1 MVSKLLFAYGKY
13 SSAPQAVSV
22 LDFLV
27 SNNTTLDNMSIDVT
41 DSGTSIWDKLLIGN
55 YALII
60 RETMSKIN
68 FKIPTSQK

>member
-27 SNNTTLDNMSIDVT
+27 SNTTLDNMSIDVT